1 MAESPPPSSSESPA
15 ARVRFGFRFSP
26 QAFVIVATGAAMFYA
41 AQGAVMGFVHA
52 YWSDSYRQVPF
63 VMDEWRPN
71 DGTPYVAGHLAN
83 SGEPSPFH
91 LPGEEVD
98 GRRVLKEAPA
108 IAFETG
114 ATVPVWYSSEAPLF
128 SYNRQWTNA
137 VPVAALPER
146 PGWGR
151 FVAHSALTLVI
162 AIVGLRAIWWVFLRY
177 SRQSGSLPIRPPG

>member
-1 MAESPPPSSSESPA
+1 MTQPSPPRSTE
-15 ARVRFGFRFSP
+15 ARGVGLRFGLRFSP

-52 YWSDSYRQVPF
+52 YWNDSFRQVPF
-63 VMDEWRPN
+63 VMDEWRSN
-71 DGTPYVAGHLAN
+71 DGAPYVAGHLAD

-91 LPGEEVD
+91 LPGAEVD

-108 IAFETG
+108 IAFESG

-151 FVAHSALTLVI
+151 FLAHSVLTLVI
-162 AIVGLRAIWWVFLRY
+162 AIVGLRATWWVFLRY
-177 SRQSGSLPIRPPG
+177 SVRSGSLPIPTR

>member
-1 MAESPPPSSSESPA
+1 MADVSSPPPPESA
-15 ARVRFGFRFSP
+15 APRLRFGFRFSP
-26 QAFVIVATGAAMFYA
+26 QAVVIVATGAAMFYA

-71 DGTPYVAGHLAN
+71 EGSPYVAGHLAD

-91 LPGEEVD
+91 LPGAEAD
-98 GRRVLKEAPA
+98 GRRVLKEARA
-108 IAFETG
+108 IAFEAG
-114 ATVPVWYSSEAPLF
+114 ATVPVWSSPEAQLF
-128 SYNRQWTNA
+128 SYNREWTNA

-151 FVAHSALTLVI
+151 FVAHGVLTLVI
-162 AIVGLRAIWWVFLRY
+162 AIVGLRATWWVFRRY
-177 SRQSGSLPIRPPG
+177 SSQSGSLPIRRP